1 MAGLM
6 YKNLLLYRMELI
18 VIAALQLFIS
28 ATVLLTGIT
37 GSGSPEGTL
46 LLYGCMFLIIGYMES
61 GLFAPDEKQ
70 SARNFLISAP
80 TGAAGH
86 IGSKYW
92 FLLLVNLGVM
102 ICCFLTDTVVFAL
115 TGDESTMMG
124 VMLVLLFS
132 MSLVMDALSLPFIIC
147 FGTNS
152 GLTAKA
158 SALGVILL
166 LVLVYA
172 LFGDIS
178 YFLSND
184 FLTAIEKLFEDSNIL
199 LMLGQLPYAAAL
211 LYWLSCR
218 LSIVLFRKGAENYD

>member
-18 VIAALQLFIS
+18 VIGVLQLFIS
-28 ATVLLTGIT
+28 TTVLLTGIT
-37 GSGSPEGTL
+37 DSGSPEGTL
-46 LLYGCMFLIIGYMES
+46 LLYGCMFLIIGYIES

-86 IGSKYW
+86 IESKYW
-92 FLLLVNLGVM
+92 FLLLVNLSVM

-115 TGDESTMMG
+115 TGDENAMTG
-124 VMLVLLFS
+124 VLLVLLFS
-132 MSLVMDALSLPFIIC
+132 ISLVMDALSLPFIIY
-147 FGTNS
+147 FGTNY
-152 GLTAKA
+152 GLNAKA

-178 YFLSND
+178 YF
-184 FLTAIEKLFEDSNIL
+184 IKLFKRYYGTTPHKFSKMISSD
-199 LMLGQLPYAAAL
+199 
-211 LYWLSCR
+211 
-218 LSIVLFRKGAENYD
+218 